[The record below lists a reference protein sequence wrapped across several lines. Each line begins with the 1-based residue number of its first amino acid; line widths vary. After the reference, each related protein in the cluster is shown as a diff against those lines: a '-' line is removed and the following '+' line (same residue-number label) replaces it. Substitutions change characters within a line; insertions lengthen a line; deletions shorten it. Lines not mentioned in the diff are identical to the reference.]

1 MRVVLLFHRYL
12 GIAVGALMLL
22 WCLSGLIMM
31 YVSYPALDESVR
43 LGALAPIEWS
53 GCCKSAGLALANADQ
68 PEVEMLDGVPALT
81 SRGSSSRPI
90 NLLTGSDLGGISAEQ
105 AAAVARRFTAAE
117 PSLLGLIDHD
127 QWTVAGDFNSQR
139 PLYRFALGDEARS
152 ELYVSSITGRAVQ
165 ITTGRQRF
173 WNWLG
178 SVPHWLYFTE
188 LRRNAF
194 LWSQLMIYASLL
206 GCFLTGVGIFLGVY
220 QLGGRPKG
228 RWSPYRG
235 FNLWHHIA
243 GLIFGIFALTWVLS
257 GLLSMNPWGWLEG
270 SGAQAESAQLR
281 GTSRALT
288 ASMEA
293 GLQSLAEVRPKD
305 AVSIQ
310 SAPLDGRMYFIAST
324 ARGERRRLD
333 AAGLPA
339 PLLAQDL
346 TFIARTLDASGATTL
361 PQLLLHEDDFYFSHH
376 SASVAFP
383 VYRLIHNTS
392 GTRYY
397 VDPVSGVLVAKI
409 DRNAQ
414 AYRWLHQGLH
424 RLDFAA
430 ALRGRPQ
437 WDVLMLLLMA
447 GVTLLCGTGAY
458 LGYRHVARLLT
469 TVDD

>member
-1 MRVVLLFHRYL
+1 
-12 GIAVGALMLL
+12 
-22 WCLSGLIMM
+22 MM

-178 SVPHWLYFTE
+178 SVPYWLYFTE

-270 SGAQAESAQLR
+270 SGGQAESAQLR
-281 GTSRALT
+281 
-288 ASMEA
+288 EH
-293 GLQSLAEVRPKD
+293 
-305 AVSIQ
+305 
-310 SAPLDGRMYFIAST
+310 
-324 ARGERRRLD
+324 RG
-333 AAGLPA
+333 P
-339 PLLAQDL
+339 
-346 TFIARTLDASGATTL
+346 
-361 PQLLLHEDDFYFSHH
+361 
-376 SASVAFP
+376 
-383 VYRLIHNTS
+383 
-392 GTRYY
+392 
-397 VDPVSGVLVAKI
+397 
-409 DRNAQ
+409 
-414 AYRWLHQGLH
+414 
-424 RLDFAA
+424 
-430 ALRGRPQ
+430 
-437 WDVLMLLLMA
+437 
-447 GVTLLCGTGAY
+447 
-458 LGYRHVARLLT
+458 
-469 TVDD
+469 